1 MLKMPVIHAKNK
13 PFHPT
18 KLIVLSFLLVIIVG
32 TFLLMLPISS
42 RRHEFTPFITALFT
56 ATSATCVTGLV
67 VVDTYTH
74 WNAFGQLIILLMIQ
88 IGGIGLV
95 TFASFFNLIIGKKIG
110 LRTMQLASESVS
122 MGGFDDIKKLLTS
135 IMKICLSFEGAGA
148 LLLMI
153 VFVPKYGLRG
163 IWISIFLS
171 VSAFC
176 NAGFDPLGFEGEFC
190 SLMNYADNPIVTITI
205 MLLIVCGGLGFVVW
219 NDLAQYKKTEKL
231 ILHTKVVLLG
241 TAILIA
247 FGTLSVLILEWNN
260 PHTLGGL
267 NFFQKLIRA
276 LFQSITY
283 RTAGFNTI
291 PINEMY
297 SHTKILG
304 AAIMFIGAAPGST
317 GGGIKVTTLMVLL
330 MTVVSVVKNQQDTI
344 MLKRKVDKDVVY
356 KSISISALAG
366 LAVTITTAIIM
377 YTNNNVRIHGVDALF
392 ESVSAFATVG
402 LSAGPT
408 LVVNKISLVALI
420 ITMFIGRVGPV
431 SFMASLM
438 LGRESNSKNQVVPEG
453 KVLVG

>member
-1 MLKMPVIHAKNK
+1 
-13 PFHPT
+13 
-18 KLIVLSFLLVIIVG
+18 
-32 TFLLMLPISS
+32 
-42 RRHEFTPFITALFT
+42 
-56 ATSATCVTGLV
+56 
-67 VVDTYTH
+67 
-74 WNAFGQLIILLMIQ
+74 
-88 IGGIGLV
+88 
-95 TFASFFNLIIGKKIG
+95 
-110 LRTMQLASESVS
+110 MQLASESVS

-153 VFVPKYGLRG
+153 VFVPKYGFRG

-176 NAGFDPLGFEGEFC
+176 NAGFDTLGFEGEFC

-219 NDLAQYKKTEKL
+219 NDLAQYKKTGKL

-247 FGTLSVLILEWNN
+247 FGTLSVLVLEWNN

-297 SHTKILG
+297 SHTKIIG
-304 AAIMFIGAAPGST
+304 SVIMFIGAAPGST
-317 GGGIKVTTLMVLL
+317 GGGIKVTTFMVLL

-356 KSISISALAG
+356 KSISVSALAG

-377 YTNNNVRIHGVDALF
+377 YTNNSVRIHGVDALF
-392 ESVSAFATVG
+392 EAVSAFATVG
-402 LSAGPT
+402 LSAGAT

>member
-1 MLKMPVIHAKNK
+1 
-13 PFHPT
+13 
-18 KLIVLSFLLVIIVG
+18 
-32 TFLLMLPISS
+32 
-42 RRHEFTPFITALFT
+42 
-56 ATSATCVTGLV
+56 
-67 VVDTYTH
+67 
-74 WNAFGQLIILLMIQ
+74 
-88 IGGIGLV
+88 
-95 TFASFFNLIIGKKIG
+95 
-110 LRTMQLASESVS
+110 
-122 MGGFDDIKKLLTS
+122 
-135 IMKICLSFEGAGA
+135 
-148 LLLMI
+148 
-153 VFVPKYGLRG
+153 
-163 IWISIFLS
+163 
-171 VSAFC
+171 
-176 NAGFDPLGFEGEFC
+176 
-190 SLMNYADNPIVTITI
+190 
-205 MLLIVCGGLGFVVW
+205 
-219 NDLAQYKKTEKL
+219 
-231 ILHTKVVLLG
+231 
-241 TAILIA
+241 
-247 FGTLSVLILEWNN
+247 
-260 PHTLGGL
+260 
-267 NFFQKLIRA
+267 
-276 LFQSITY
+276 
-283 RTAGFNTI
+283 
-291 PINEMY
+291 MY